1 MGALVA
7 RSDSSG
13 TWCDVRDDEGEHGDE
28 DLKKRT
34 AIGTGYMVSIFG
46 SWGKEP
52 VRRRLTQPR
61 RERVREEEKSSPT
74 RENYAQ
80 FRHVFYFM

>member
-28 DLKKRT
+28 DLTKRT
-34 AIGTGYMVSIFG
+34 GIGTDYMVSIFG

-52 VRRRLTQPR
+52 GRRRPTRKR
-61 RERVREEEKSSPT
+61 RERAREEEHCRLPAKIMLDT
-74 RENYAQ
+74 GR
-80 FRHVFYFM
+80 YFI